1 MILCGFGRPLQARFA
16 SACSAAIYIPI
27 TLAFVSQI
35 LASTC
40 ADFQA
45 CLNAPEG
52 FGPDGLPLAGPVAAT
67 KAKNGGLAIRPHK
80 LTAAASA
87 AMAASAQA
95 ASNAQAEDQ
104 HHSNSASDG
113 QNNLGHGTPNS
124 RPKKRLPSGKGKK
137 PQMGENIPPV
147 PQIPDMH
154 RGNSPHNTP
163 TMMSL
168 QSPYGL
174 PHHDPHH
181 HQQQQQ
187 YQSPGQFYQPPPQ
200 HPHSPGQGQGHGHG
214 QGQGDYGGYYGGHYM
229 MHQQTPQG
237 GPQGQP
243 PQGQMQGGQGGQGAP
258 IYGDSRGRMMMEGG
272 RNLGMGYVGPGGQN
286 E

>member
-1 MILCGFGRPLQARFA
+1 L
-16 SACSAAIYIPI
+16 
-27 TLAFVSQI
+27 
-35 LASTC
+35 
-40 ADFQA
+40 QA

-52 FGPDGLPLAGPVAAT
+52 FGPDGQPLSGPVAAT

-104 HHSNSASDG
+104 HHSASDG

-137 PQMGENIPPV
+137 PQMGDIPPV
-147 PQIPDMH
+147 PTIPEIH
-154 RGNSPHNTP
+154 RDSPHNTP
-163 TMMSL
+163 TMMTL
-168 QSPYGL
+168 QSPYGIPQEHYHH
-174 PHHDPHH
+174 PHH
-181 HQQQQQ
+181 
-187 YQSPGQFYQPPPQ
+187 QSPGQFYQPPP
-200 HPHSPGQGQGHGHG
+200 HSP
-214 QGQGDYGGYYGGHYM
+214 GQGDYGGYYGGHPGYM
-229 MHQQTPQG
+229 MHQQQTPQS
-237 GPQGQP
+237 QGQGP
-243 PQGQMQGGQGGQGAP
+243 LQGQGGMQQGQMQGGQGGQGTP

-272 RNLGMGYVGPGGQN
+272 RNLGMGYVGPGGQT